1 MIRSLVRCGFC
12 IFRTNRV
19 FDKLTARNHAVPG
32 CLLFSYPSVLGLI
45 RSSMRF
51 RAYSMSP

>member
-32 CLLFSYPSVLGLI
+32 CLFFCYSSGLGLI